1 MCFVFPCSCFLIR
14 VFGNF
19 HESHLLVVP
28 GNLVVKSEPLF
39 HSLVLHSEAH
49 LCLQGLSLFL
59 RGQALFLL
67 LSSVPL
73 SSSFISGK
81 DEPAPD
87 VLLNDRSCVRLQLK
101 LHSVKVDLIHEYQ
114 LFLHL
119 FELAVTHQV
128 TSHEALDSRGM
139 HVLVALDDH
148 KEIIFTFGE
157 PPSFLYALCSI
168 ITGFKS
174 ASHCPSSNN
183 LSTKAL
189 NRDCSLVLFHFDLF
203 FVQQDE

>member
-1 MCFVFPCSCFLIR
+1 M
-14 VFGNF
+14 
-19 HESHLLVVP
+19 
-28 GNLVVKSEPLF
+28 VKSEPLF

-49 LCLQGLSLFL
+49 LCLQGLSLLL

-67 LSSVPL
+67 LPSVPF
-73 SSSFISGK
+73 SSSFIGSK

-101 LHSVKVDLIHEYQ
+101 LHSVKVDLVHEYQ

-119 FELAVTHQV
+119 LEFAVPHQV
-128 TSHEALDSRGM
+128 TSHEALDFRGM
-139 HVLVALDDH
+139 HVFVALDDH
-148 KEIIFTFGE
+148 IEIIFTFGE
-157 PPSFLYALCSI
+157 PPGFLYALRSI

-174 ASHCPSSNN
+174 ASHGPPSNN

-189 NRDCSLVLFHFDLF
+189 NRDCSPVLLHFVLFV
-203 FVQQDE
+203 VQ